1 MNYLQLDPRNSSLT
15 VCMMQVPP
23 CILAPFHQWSP
34 ALRVPRQK
42 APHLPLQSQQTKVQA
57 DVPKV
62 SHLFV
67 VTVNVCLVCELLS
80 LKVNANS
87 LLQGKLKQALS
98 LPLDLLFPPAPLIPS
113 SSQDPLR
120 WTRRGASVSHQN
132 PVGQRF
138 VDFGVTRGFR
148 YVVVHFANLHLRCHA
163 GEERVSK
170 APRRGPAQ
178 PMDVD

>member
-1 MNYLQLDPRNSSLT
+1 
-15 VCMMQVPP
+15 MQVPP
-23 CILAPFHQWSP
+23 CLLAPSHQWSP
-34 ALRVPRQK
+34 VLRVPRQK
-42 APHLPLQSQQTKVQA
+42 ALHPPLQSQQTKAQA
-57 DVPKV
+57 DASRV
-62 SHLFV
+62 SHLV
-67 VTVNVCLVCELLS
+67 VVIVNVCLVCELLS

-98 LPLDLLFPPAPLIPS
+98 HPPDLPFPPVLLIPS

-170 APRRGPAQ
+170 APRRGPAP
-178 PMDVD
+178 PMDMD